1 MSEPGPDTTLTA
13 FLAHLGHERRLS
25 PLTLTNY
32 RRDLERIG
40 AWRAGAGL
48 GLDWAAMTPE
58 EGRRYIRWRPRGG
71 AGGQNL
77 HPCGSSEYQFFQP
90 VVPAFWQA
98 FFRQIPAPAR
108 G

>member
-1 MSEPGPDTTLTA
+1 MSEPGPDTALTA

-40 AWRAGAGL
+40 AWRAGL

-58 EGRRYIRWRPRGG
+58 EVRRYVAWRHRGG
-71 AGGQNL
+71 AGGKTLQREL
-77 HPCGSSEYQFFQP
+77 SALRSLCLLYTSRC
-90 VVPAFWQA
+90 V
-98 FFRQIPAPAR
+98 
-108 G
+108 